1 MSGKRKKIGFALGA
15 GGSRG
20 LAHIGFLKAMEEA
33 GIKADMVSGCS
44 MGSVVG
50 AAYASGLS
58 INEMKHATNKLKF
71 FDLFSFA
78 GIPGGLIGTQKMRS
92 LLVKHLGDI
101 EFSDLKIPFACTA
114 TDMVTQSLVEMHRGK
129 VVDAVVASSSIP
141 TIFTPTIRGNQRLI
155 DGGILERVPVKLVKK
170 LGADVIIAVDVM
182 GGKPVREKCPGA
194 MAMLLD
200 VIDLMDAQNT
210 KRYRE
215 ENRSIINLWIEP
227 DLGDMSQYTFKN
239 LDFAYER
246 GYAAGKAALPKIK
259 EIIS

>member
-1 MSGKRKKIGFALGA
+1 MSEKRKKIGFALGA

-20 LAHIGFLKAMEEA
+20 IAHIGFLKAMEEA
-33 GIKADMVSGCS
+33 GVKADLVSGCS

-58 INEMKHATNKLKF
+58 IEEMRHATNKLKF

-78 GIPGGLIGTQKMRS
+78 GLPGGLIGTQKMRS
-92 LLVKHLGDI
+92 LLIKHLGDI
-101 EFSDLKIPFACTA
+101 EFSALKIPFACIA
-114 TDMVTQSLVEMHRGK
+114 TDMVTQRLVEMNRGK

-141 TIFTPTIRGNQRLI
+141 TIFTPTINGKQRLI
-155 DGGILERVPVKLVKK
+155 DGGVLERVPVKLVKK
-170 LGADVIIAVDVM
+170 MGADVVIAVDVL
-182 GGKPVREKCPGA
+182 GGKPIREKCPGA

-200 VIDLMDAQNT
+200 VIDLMDNQNT
-210 KRYRE
+210 RRYRE

-227 DLGDMSQYTFKN
+227 NLGDMSQYTFKN

-246 GYAAGKAALPKIK
+246 GYEAGKAALPKIK